1 MAKRIRLLIIE
12 DSADDRDLLLM
23 HLQRNGIKPDY
34 HCIESKKELKK
45 ALKEKTWDIIIS
57 DYSMP
62 EFDGLAALRI
72 IKESGLDI
80 PFILISGAIGEELAV
95 EAMKAGANDYFMK
108 GNLHRLVPAIER
120 EIKEAKNREK
130 HRKAEEQRLRLLNI
144 VQQSLNE
151 IFIINSRSLNIE
163 YANNIALQNLGYSIK
178 EIKQLTPVALL
189 ENFNEQILREKLKPL
204 SDETEDKITV
214 HSFHKRKNGTRY
226 PIEAHVQLIKEKEQ
240 TFYSAIVLDLTSHK
254 RHERII
260 EKQKKLAEEL
270 TLSSKYKSEFLANM
284 SHELRTPLNSIIL
297 LAKLLKDNRQQNL
310 NEDQLDYLNVIHK
323 SGNTLME
330 LINDVLDISKVEAGE
345 MSFKIKN
352 VRVEGMCQN
361 LKNIFLPLA
370 KNKGLT
376 FQLYNHLDSGFTM
389 KSDPLRVEQV
399 LKNFLSNAVK
409 FTDNG
414 CVKVTVYTPGA
425 EETSQLS
432 VQGKPVTAFSVKD
445 TGIGIGNNEK
455 EKIFEAFQQVDTSSG
470 RRFSG
475 TGLGLYISKEITS
488 MLGGNITI
496 ESTPG
501 EGSKFT
507 VYLPT
512 DSSSII
518 RQKGLEQKSEQ
529 VGHEPKKQEPETDKR
544 GKLGK
549 VYHILLIDDSDIH
562 VTALKEL
569 IEDKHKVCQVA
580 GTARE
585 AYQILENNP
594 VDLIV
599 LDLGLPDAD
608 GIDVIKKIRLDYS
621 SSELPAIIYSG
632 RNLNDNDY
640 LEAEKFVSRVITK
653 TSGSFQLLIK
663 EINRVLDI
671 KKPLQNIKPKKGA
684 SFEDLK
690 GKRILVVDDDQRN
703 IYSLSKALSA
713 FEMEIFTASDGIEA
727 LNFLH
732 KNGPVDVVLMD
743 MMMPNLNGYDTTK
756 KIRGHGKWKNLP
768 IIAVTAR
775 AMPEDRK
782 RCIKAGATDYLS
794 KPIDIEKLLSLLRVW
809 VNPPDNSLFS

>member
-45 ALKEKTWDIIIS
+45 ALKERTWDIIIS

-62 EFDGLAALRI
+62 EFDGLTALRI

-151 IFIINSRSLNIE
+151 IYIVNSRSLKIE
-163 YANNIALQNLGYSIK
+163 YANNSALQNLGYSIN

-204 SDETEDKITV
+204 SDEIDEKITV
-214 HSFHKRKNGTRY
+214 HSFHKRKDGTRY

-240 TFYSAIVLDLTSHK
+240 TFYAAIVLDLTSHK

-310 NEDQLDYLNVIHK
+310 NEGQIDYLNVIHK

-345 MSFKIKN
+345 MSFKIKD

-376 FQLYNHLDSGFTM
+376 FQLHNHLAPGFSI

-409 FTDNG
+409 FTDKG
-414 CVKVTVYTPGA
+414 SVKVTVYTPGA

-432 VQGKPVTAFSVKD
+432 VQAMPVTAFSVKD
-445 TGIGIGNNEK
+445 TGIGIGRNEK
-455 EKIFEAFQQVDTSSG
+455 EKIFEAFHQVDTSSK

-488 MLGGNITI
+488 MLGGDITI

-501 EGSKFT
+501 EGSNFT

-518 RQKGLEQKSEQ
+518 RQKGLEQKSENNGPKLENQ
-529 VGHEPKKQEPETDKR
+529 RTEPHTKKKP
-544 GKLGK
+544 GKI
-549 VYHILLIDDSDIH
+549 HRILLVDDSDIH
-562 VTALKEL
+562 VNALKEL
-569 IEDKHKVCQVA
+569 IEDKHKVCEVA

-585 AYQILENNP
+585 AYKTIKNNNI
-594 VDLIV
+594 DLIV

-608 GIDVIKKIRLDYS
+608 GIDVLKKIRSEFS
-621 SSELPAIIYSG
+621 SNELPAIIYSG
-632 RNLNDNDY
+632 RQLNDKDY
-640 LEAEKFVSRVITK
+640 LEAEKFVSRTITK
-653 TSGSFQLLIK
+653 TSGSFKLLNN
-663 EINRVLDI
+663 EINRFLDI
-671 KKPLQNIKPKKGA
+671 KKPFQNVKPKKDA

-690 GKRILVVDDDQRN
+690 GKRILIVDDDHRN
-703 IYSLSKALSA
+703 IYSLSNALSVY
-713 FEMEIFTASDGIEA
+713 EMEIFTATDGVEA
-727 LNFLH
+727 LNYLH
-732 KNGPVDVVLMD
+732 KNKPVDVILMD
-743 MMMPNLNGYDTTK
+743 MMMPNLNGYDATK
-756 KIRGHGKWKNLP
+756 KIRGVEKWKNIP

-782 RCIKAGATDYLS
+782 RCIEAGATDYLS
-794 KPIDIEKLLSLLRVW
+794 KPIDIDKLLSLLRVW